1 MQDNKLPETN
11 QKEIKELQKGFAV
24 MDVKVDHIT
33 QNLHEIKNNHLL
45 HINDE
50 LATLNKSITDNH
62 TMVTNLVTNKL
73 TEVYSKISE
82 LKVSDAKQEPGSKLF
97 NKIIEYV
104 VLGVIGIGIAYIASH

>member
-1 MQDNKLPETN
+1 MQKNLPETN
-11 QKEIKELQKGFAV
+11 QKEIKELQKSFAV

-50 LATLNKSITDNH
+50 LSTLNTLVAKNQTVM
-62 TMVTNLVTNKL
+62 TELVTNKMS
-73 TEVYSKISE
+73 EVYSKLSD
-82 LKVSDAKQEPGSKLF
+82 LKLTDARQEPGNKLF

-104 VLGVIGIGIAYIASH
+104 VLGVIGIGIAYIARN